1 MCISLQSSSSIAV
14 PLSPLPPL
22 PAYSSYS
29 YSYADP
35 HLSPFVVPLL
45 TLLLFYPLPVHAAS
59 CSPSPSTS
67 RHLVVFYLLPKSIP
81 IRQRLH
87 SGGSTAGTG
96 PSRKD
101 SLKRQPTPMPVAAAA
116 VTAVAID
123 LQLCFNLAGY
133 TLNSS
138 RLSNSL

>member
-1 MCISLQSSSSIAV
+1 MCISCNPPRLSQWHSPPTSSLFLLFLFLSGPSSFSV
-14 PLSPLPPL
+14 RRPSPN
-22 PAYSSYS
+22 
-29 YSYADP
+29 
-35 HLSPFVVPLL
+35 
-45 TLLLFYPLPVHAAS
+45 LLLFYPLPVHAAS
-59 CSPSPSTS
+59 RSPSPSTS

-101 SLKRQPTPMPVAAAA
+101 SLKRQPTPATPMPVAAAA
-116 VTAVAID
+116 VTAIATD

-138 RLSNSL
+138 

>member
-45 TLLLFYPLPVHAAS
+45 TLLLFYPLPVHGGLLFAFTLYF
-59 CSPSPSTS
+59 SPSRRFLSSSQVYSHSPTAAQRRQHCRNWSIEERFFEEAANTNAS
-67 RHLVVFYLLPKSIP
+67 GCCRCYCRRHRPPTLL
-81 IRQRLH
+81 
-87 SGGSTAGTG
+87 
-96 PSRKD
+96 
-101 SLKRQPTPMPVAAAA
+101 
-116 VTAVAID
+116 
-123 LQLCFNLAGY
+123 
-133 TLNSS
+133 
-138 RLSNSL
+138 